1 MIIDNSKGFTKILA
15 DEGKKIT
22 NSERSFFSDFIY
34 LGKNDSPDNYEEVGR
49 EIWKHFI
56 EEENPD
62 VVELQERVK
71 DVQEDVKTLQETSD
85 TLNESQL
92 MTDETVNIV
101 MEAVTDSDEKH
112 ENLTD
117 VVLLA
122 IDEMYQMLEPLEED
136 TTTLSMD
143 SMCEVSTCSLSAT
156 KTLSNINIKEGHIMV
171 QLYAVMVQRGLKTIE
186 QVPARYRDQVKAL
199 LDAVEE

>member
-1 MIIDNSKGFTKILA
+1 MQVISNDKMVKLVA
-15 DEGKKIT
+15 DDGMKLT
-22 NSERSFFSDFIY
+22 NSERTLWVESIFLPPATDISGF
-34 LGKNDSPDNYEEVGR
+34 EEVGR

-62 VVELQERVK
+62 VIELQERVK
-71 DVQEDVKTLQETSD
+71 DVQKDVKTLQETSD

-136 TTTLSMD
+136 TATLSMD
-143 SMCEVSTCSLSAT
+143 SMCEVSTCSLSAP

-171 QLYAVMVQRGLKTIE
+171 QLYAVMVQRGLKTLE